1 MNVAKLYQ
9 HRATWIYLPVI
20 LLTGL
25 AFLWISQVAL
35 PLPPQT
41 VTISAGRPGGMY
53 QVHAAAYRASL
64 DARGISL
71 EVLESAGTGENL
83 QRLKDPNNSVQIALA
98 QSGYSLGD
106 ISQVTSIGI
115 QTIAHVDIEPIWVF
129 SRFRDVDSL
138 LRLQGQRVAMGQQ
151 GSGSREVALRLLSQV
166 RLEAKD
172 LLESELVGLNT
183 VAALREGKIDATIF
197 VASVN
202 APVVQA
208 HLSAPGVYL
217 ANLKRSAALSERM
230 PYLDARFAATG
241 SLNASR
247 LQPSQDMVLLST
259 MASILVREDLHP
271 MIKRALM
278 HAALQHHSAAGP
290 MHRSNEFPHLKRL
303 EFPSTPQS
311 REVLRDGLPWF
322 EQHLPLR
329 WAQWMYRLI
338 FVGLPLTLLAWLF
351 CKLAPAYLS
360 WRIDSRINRW
370 YGELKFIE
378 NDLNQGQPRG
388 LELAQF
394 RTRLKGIAKQVSVYP
409 LPKNYM
415 QRLFV
420 LQQHIALVDSKM
432 QSRLGR

>member
-1 MNVAKLYQ
+1 
-9 HRATWIYLPVI
+9 
-20 LLTGL
+20 
-25 AFLWISQVAL
+25 
-35 PLPPQT
+35 
-41 VTISAGRPGGMY
+41 MY
-53 QVHAAAYRASL
+53 QVHAAAYRAL
-64 DARGISL
+64 LNARGISL
-71 EVLESAGTGENL
+71 QVLESAGTGENL
-83 QRLKDPNNSVQIALA
+83 QRLKNPNNSVQIALA
-98 QSGYSLGD
+98 QSGYAHNEST
-106 ISQVTSIGI
+106 QAASIGI
-115 QTIAHVDIEPIWVF
+115 QTLAQVDIEPIWVF
-129 SRFRDVDSL
+129 SRYRDVDSL
-138 LRLQGQRVAMGQQ
+138 LRLQGQRVAIGQQ
-151 GSGSREVALRLLSQV
+151 GSGSREVALRLLRQV

-172 LLESELVGLNT
+172 LLESEVVGMNT
-183 VAALREGKIDATIF
+183 VAALRDGKIDATIF

-208 HLSAPGVYL
+208 LLSAPGIYL

-230 PYLDARFAATG
+230 PYLDARFAAAG

-259 MASILVREDLHP
+259 VASILVREDLHP

-278 HAALQHHSAAGP
+278 HAALQHHASAGP
-290 MHRSNEFPHLKRL
+290 LHRSNEFPHLKRL

-311 REVLRDGLPWF
+311 REVLRDGLPWI
-322 EQHLPLR
+322 EQHLPLS
-329 WAQWMYRLI
+329 WAQWLYRLI
-338 FVGLPLTLLAWLF
+338 FIGLPLSLLVWLV
-351 CKLAPAYLS
+351 CKIAPSYLS

-378 NDLNQGQPRG
+378 NDLNQGQPGG

-394 RTRLKGIAKQVSVYP
+394 RSRLKGIAKQVSAYP

-420 LQQHIALVDSKM
+420 LQQHIALVNSKM